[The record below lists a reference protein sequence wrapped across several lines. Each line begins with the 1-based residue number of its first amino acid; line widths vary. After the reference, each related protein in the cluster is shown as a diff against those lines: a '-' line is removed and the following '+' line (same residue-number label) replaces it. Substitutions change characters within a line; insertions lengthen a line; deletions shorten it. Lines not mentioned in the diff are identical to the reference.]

1 MQIIDKRTNPDYI
14 TFGELNIGDAFEDCE
29 GDICIKTDIGIVMFW
44 DEEQQEWGSSGSFST
59 DELVKPLEV
68 TYTFERK

>member
-1 MQIIDKRTNPDYI
+1 MQIIDKRTNPEYI
-14 TFGELNIGDAFEDCE
+14 TFGELNIGDAFEDYE
-29 GDICIKTDIGIVMFW
+29 GDICIKIDAGIVMYW
-44 DEEQQEWGSSGSFST
+44 DEEQQEWGSGSFSE